1 MRVGLCVKKLGM
13 SRLFNEEGQHVPVSV
28 LRLESCSVVR
38 RFERDKDGFDA
49 LQLGFGDIKEKRLNK
64 PQRGAFAKSKQTPRA
79 RLRQFR
85 VSERGLL
92 DVGTA
97 IDVHHFVVGQYVDI
111 SGITIGKG
119 FAGAMKRHNFG
130 GGRASHGVS
139 VSHRAHGST
148 GQCQDPGKVFKGKKM
163 AGHMGAS
170 RVTHHNL
177 KVVKVDSANG
187 LIFVHGAVP
196 GPKGSYLDIRD
207 AYKKPLPDDAPWP
220 AGLHGQEQEE
230 EQEQEQEQEQATEQA
245 TEQVKDEQATE
256 SAPEQEA
263 QGAEER
269 TQEHE
274 TTPPAQTGQTEKA
287 EQTGDDVQA
296 ESAPE
301 ASTDKPQKE

>member
-1 MRVGLCVKKLGM
+1 MRVGLYVKKLGM

-28 LRLESCSVVR
+28 LQLEACNVTR
-38 RFERDKDGFDA
+38 RFEQEKDGFDA
-49 LQLGFGDIKEKRLNK
+49 LQLGFGDVKEKRLNK
-64 PQRGAFAKSKQTPRA
+64 PQRTFFTKNKQTPKA

-92 DVGTA
+92 DVGTTLG
-97 IDVHHFVVGQYVDI
+97 VNHFIVGQYVDV

-119 FAGAMKRHNFG
+119 FAGAMKRHNFA

-148 GQCQDPGKVFKGKKM
+148 GQCQDPGRVFKGKKM

-177 KVVKVDSANG
+177 RVIRVDTENG

-196 GPKGSYLDIRD
+196 GSKGSYLDIRD
-207 AYKKPLPDDAPWP
+207 AYKKPLPDEAPWP
-220 AGLHGQEQEE
+220 GGLHGQEAQAETQEE
-230 EQEQEQEQEQATEQA
+230 GEPKQ
-245 TEQVKDEQATE
+245 E
-256 SAPEQEA
+256 SAPEQGRSTGTKYKKRGEA
-263 QGAEER
+263 KQ
-269 TQEHE
+269 
-274 TTPPAQTGQTEKA
+274 
-287 EQTGDDVQA
+287 

-301 ASTDKPQKE
+301 QVEAQAETQEGGESKQESAPEQAGDEAKKG